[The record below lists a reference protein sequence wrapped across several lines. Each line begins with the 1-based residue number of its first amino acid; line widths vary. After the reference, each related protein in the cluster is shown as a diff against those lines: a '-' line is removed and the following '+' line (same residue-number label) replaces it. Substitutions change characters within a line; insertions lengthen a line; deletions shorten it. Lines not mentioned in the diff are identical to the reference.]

1 MKIFWVFF
9 TAVFACLCL
18 CAFPLYI
25 YADGTYYV
33 GEDRNGVYLQ
43 TDEYGTIYLD
53 TDDIKD
59 YFKSGE
65 RGTYHVE
72 TDKSGSYIVTDKQIE
87 FYIGEASEEQ
97 LERKITEF
105 NREQEKLAGNMETK
119 VIIQGNQVLVPVIL
133 GYQGN
138 ETETLLLLDTGA
150 SIIALHKEIADQLNI
165 KQSQKAEFMVAGG
178 KTITTNVTKLS
189 YVRVGPFEKENI
201 YAGII
206 EHQGPSVTYQ
216 GLLGMN
222 FLHEL
227 KYEIDF
233 RKQIIVWK
241 Q

>member
-1 MKIFWVFF
+1 MKKIFGVFF
-9 TAVFACLCL
+9 TAVFACL

-33 GEDRNGVYLQ
+33 AEDRNGVYLQ
-43 TDEYGTIYLD
+43 TDEYGAIYLD
-53 TDDIKD
+53 ADDIKD

-72 TDKSGSYIVTDKQIE
+72 TDRSGSYIVTDKQIE

-105 NREQEKLAGNMETK
+105 NREQEKLAEKMETK
-119 VIIQGNQVLVPVIL
+119 VIIQGNRVLVPVIL

-138 ETETLLLLDTGA
+138 ETEALLLLDTGA
-150 SIIALHKEIADQLNI
+150 STIVLHREIADQLNI
-165 KQSQKAEFMVAGG
+165 RQSQKAEFMVAGG
-178 KTITTNVTKLS
+178 KTITANVTKLS

-201 YAGII
+201 SAGII
-206 EHQGPSVTYQ
+206 EHQGPSVTHQ